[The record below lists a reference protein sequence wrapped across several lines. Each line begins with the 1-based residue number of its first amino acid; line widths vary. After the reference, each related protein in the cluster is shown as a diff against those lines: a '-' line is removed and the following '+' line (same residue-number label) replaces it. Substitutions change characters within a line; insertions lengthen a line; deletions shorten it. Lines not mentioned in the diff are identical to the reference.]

1 MKAIFED
8 SMIVNINSAPVPL
21 DKMKL
26 IRGNTEVHISSMTD
40 GTYGVAVILDGHLTD
55 LNNVPNFPV
64 DVIDKYF
71 PRMAQNELAG

>member
-1 MKAIFED
+1 MKAIFEAC
-8 SMIVNINSAPVPL
+8 MLVNINSLIVPL

-26 IRGNTEVHISSMTD
+26 IRGNAEVHITSMSD
-40 GTYGVAVILDGHLTD
+40 GTYGVAVILNGHLTD
-55 LNNVPNFPV
+55 LDNVPNFPV